1 MHVVLISLCQ
11 KKAWKKSRA
20 ILDSYALRSGERT
33 WMTPLTM
40 EGLSELRS
48 AIRKQATRQTS
59 VACFRNIGRSRMA
72 LLWIVGNRKGFSKNG
87 LTPVAIQTQKEK
99 RSFPKWARIAS
110 LLAES
115 AGLMHDL
122 GKFGTAFQDKLK
134 KPEPT
139 ADPVRHEWLSMILV
153 REWLAKESLPE
164 THDTW
169 ESLWLE
175 TWKSIGK
182 LPEHDRYSCG
192 APFDASIKTPSE
204 ALLFLIATH
213 HRLPSG
219 ETGRIDNKNH
229 VRDESHIPKPISV
242 PETETFQKIRQ
253 KLEKVKRSSQQAGDD
268 PMYWKT
274 LIWIARAALILADH
288 SVSSLEPEVSEM
300 PLVGK
305 DTVAYANT
313 KKNGNKRESNQELN
327 WHLGHVGQEA
337 SRMMFRMLSLSPPSL
352 SEESVRKIQEPS
364 TDKRYRWQNIASQ
377 AISNSAKKNQS
388 PHIIFNMAGTG
399 SGKTRMNA
407 RAICSLKEESG
418 DVRFTTAL
426 NLRTLTLQT
435 GDAYRHQIGI
445 GEDELACV
453 IGDSLTQKLF
463 AIGKKSDPVL
473 TENIIDDDENQP
485 EEDLETVS
493 GFEWSDQPEWIR
505 VFFKNKA
512 KTESVIGSPVLVSTI
527 DFLVDAG
534 DPARQGNHAMAMLRI
549 MTSDLILDEIDSY
562 DPDPMMAVLRL
573 VWLSG
578 VFGRNVVVSSATL
591 SRPVA
596 RMIWRSYSSGIRAK
610 GLLENEKTSFV
621 SMLVDD
627 LSGPSRIVC
636 DREEV
641 FMEGYEK
648 HLDGMWSKM
657 GQQTYR
663 KSVLLKVERN
673 GREKDTAPIKKSVI
687 EGLKSLHEKNH
698 IVDGKTGKKIS
709 FGLIRMANIR
719 PAIEMASHVSEKM
732 SESVRVACY
741 HSQHPLIVRW
751 KIECSLDVLL
761 NRKNGD
767 NHIFLDPGIREILDQ
782 SKKENILFV
791 VVATPVEEIGRDHD
805 FDWAIIEPSSTQS
818 IVQTAGRVNRHRL
831 QIVQEANIGILQYN
845 LKEMEGQKVVF
856 HRPGLETEGS
866 HNGEHD
872 LEKLLDWGW
881 LKENPLDARLRFDQ
895 RHRFGILDDKSLS
908 ALSNNNIEIITEAS
922 SFTSGGKEKL
932 DWMSKGFYNKTSLRQ
947 KNQNIQFYLPDPVD
961 EPRKIIVEPEKTDHT
976 ITLTNL
982 HRKNSWLTVSGE
994 NMLEMVDELGI
1005 TKEKGL
1011 SVRITGN
1018 RLENI
1023 QRDCDFG
1030 FFRKAH

>member
-48 AIRKQATRQTS
+48 AIRKHATRQTS
-59 VACFRNIGRSRMA
+59 VACFRNIGRSRMS

-87 LTPVAIQTQKEK
+87 ITPVAIQIQKEK
-99 RSFPKWARIAS
+99 RSFPKWAKIAS

-115 AGLMHDL
+115 AGFMHDL

-139 ADPVRHEWLSMILV
+139 ADPVRHEWLSMMLV
-153 REWLAKESLPE
+153 REWLGQESLPE
-164 THDTW
+164 THEKW
-169 ESLWLE
+169 ASLWLE
-175 TWKSIGK
+175 TWKAIGEI
-182 LPEHDRYSCG
+182 PEHDRYSCG
-192 APFDASIKTPSE
+192 APFDASIKTPAE

-219 ETGRIDNKNH
+219 ETLADNKNH
-229 VRDESHIPKPISV
+229 VRDESHIPEPMSI
-242 PETETFQKIRQ
+242 PEMETFQKIHQ
-253 KLEKVKRSSQQAGDD
+253 KIEKIRNSCQQAEVD
-268 PMYWKT
+268 PIYWKALT
-274 LIWIARAALILADH
+274 WIARAALILADH
-288 SVSSLEPEVSEM
+288 SVSSLEPAANEM
-300 PLVGK
+300 PFLDK
-305 DTVAYANT
+305 PAVAYANT

-327 WHLGHVGQEA
+327 WHLGHVGQEG
-337 SRMMFRMLSLSPPSL
+337 SRMMFRILSLSPPSL
-352 SEESVRKIQEPS
+352 SEDSVRKIQEPS
-364 TDKRYRWQNIASQ
+364 TDRRYRWQNIAAQ

-418 DVRFTTAL
+418 DVRFATAL

-453 IGDSLTQKLF
+453 IGDSITQKLF
-463 AIGKKSDPVL
+463 EIGKKTDPAS
-473 TENIIDDDENQP
+473 TENIVDDDENLP
-485 EEDLETVS
+485 EEDLEAVS
-493 GFEWSDQPEWIR
+493 GFEWSDQPDWIKG
-505 VFFKNKA
+505 FFKNKA

-534 DPARQGNHAMAMLRI
+534 DPTRQGNHAMAMLRI

-562 DPDPMMAVLRL
+562 DPDPMMSILRL

-578 VFGRNVVVSSATL
+578 VFGRNVIVSSATL

-596 RMIWRSYSSGIRAK
+596 AMIWRSYSSGIRTK
-610 GLLENEKTSFV
+610 GLLENEKTSFI

-627 LSGPSRIVC
+627 LSIPSRIVC
-636 DREEV
+636 DSEPV

-663 KSVLLKVERN
+663 KSVLLKIEKN
-673 GREKDTAPIKKSVI
+673 GRDSFKKTVLDGIK
-687 EGLKSLHEKNH
+687 LLHGKNH

-709 FGLIRMANIR
+709 FGLIRMANIA
-719 PAIEMASHVSEKM
+719 PAIEIASHISSKM
-732 SESVRVACY
+732 LESVRVACY
-741 HSQHPLIVRW
+741 HSQHPMIVRW
-751 KIECSLDVLL
+751 NIECSLDILL

-767 NHIFLDPGIREILDQ
+767 DHIFLDSGIREILDQ
-782 SKKENILFV
+782 SKKESILFV

-831 QIVQEANIGILQYN
+831 EIVQQANIGILQYN
-845 LKEMEGQKVVF
+845 LKEMEGKKIVF
-856 HRPGLETEGS
+856 YRPGLETERS

-872 LEKLLDWGW
+872 LEKLLDWEW

-895 RHRFGILDDKSLS
+895 RHRFGVLDDESLS
-908 ALSNNNIEIITEAS
+908 ATSNSNIKVITEAS
-922 SFTSGGKEKL
+922 SFTGSGKEKL
-932 DWMSKGFYNKTSLRQ
+932 DWMLKNFYDDTRLRQ
-947 KNQNIQFYLPDPVD
+947 KNQNIAFYLPDPVD
-961 EPRKIIVEPEKTDHT
+961 EPRMIIVEPEKTDHK
-976 ITLTNL
+976 IALTSL

-994 NMLEMVDELGI
+994 KMLEMIDELGI

-1011 SVRITGN
+1011 SVKITGN

-1030 FFRKAH
+1030 FFRKTD